1 MSVRWGR
8 LLLRVAFGLLAL
20 VLSVIGVPAPAFELS
35 DQCPPSFEKLSNG
48 LCQLRSLYD
57 FYDSPAQHGG
67 VKAKLPPMPAAYTAE
82 QIDLGRFLFF
92 DPVLSVNRDM
102 SCASCHQPDRGLSDG
117 RKTSLGAKAVGVKV
131 SEAKTHD
138 VGRKEL
144 TRATPSLWNVGFLK
158 RLMWDGRADSLTDQ
172 ALLPLLS
179 EDEMGHTR
187 DGVVAA
193 VNSSQDYRELFAQ
206 AFEDKA
212 LAGNASENR
221 AMDNKVTLENI
232 ALALGAFQT
241 TLISL
246 NSRYDRYAHGDAGAL
261 SDQEV
266 RGYNAFRG
274 FVGRCSQCHVPPL
287 FTDSEV
293 AVIGAP
299 AASNGFVD
307 EGAGLHSDDP
317 FVRGGFRVPS
327 LRNVALTAPYF
338 HNGELADLSEVVDFY
353 NNTRGHRAPKS
364 QQLSIH
370 WHVHMTDGPKL
381 SEQNTKD
388 IVAFLSSLN
397 DETMMPQV
405 PDQVPS
411 GLPVL
416 TTIRRE

>member
-1 MSVRWGR
+1 MIASWVFTLS
-8 LLLRVAFGLLAL
+8 LL
-20 VLSVIGVPAPAFELS
+20 GVSARAFELN

-67 VKAKLPPMPAAYTAE
+67 VKVKLPPMSASYTPE
-82 QIDLGRFLFF
+82 QIDLGRYLFF

-102 SCASCHQPDRGLSDG
+102 SCASCHQLDKGLSDG
-117 RKTSLGAKAVGVKV
+117 RKTSLGAKPSVRVSASNKLSDSSLERKV
-131 SEAKTHD
+131 
-138 VGRKEL
+138 L
-144 TRATPSLWNVGFLK
+144 TRATPTLWNVGLLK
-158 RLMWDGRADSLTDQ
+158 RFMWDGRADSLTEQ

-179 EDEMGHTR
+179 EDEMGHSR
-187 DGVVAA
+187 EGLLKAVA
-193 VNSSQDYRELFAQ
+193 SSKEYQMLFRK
-206 AFEDKA
+206 AFDE
-212 LAGNASENR
+212 E
-221 AMDNKVTLENI
+221 VTVQNI

-241 TLISL
+241 TLVSL
-246 NSRYDRYAHGDAGAL
+246 NSRYDRYAHGDEAAL
-261 SDQEV
+261 SEQEI

-307 EGAGLHSDDP
+307 EGAGLQSDDP
-317 FVRGGFRVPS
+317 FVRGGFRVPT

-353 NNTRGHRAPKS
+353 NNTRGHRAPEN
-364 QQLSIH
+364 QPLHIH

-381 SEQNTKD
+381 STQNTKD

-397 DETMMPQV
+397 DETMLPQV
-405 PDQVPS
+405 PELVPS

-416 TTIRRE
+416 TTIRSE